1 MNIDN
6 LNKLISF
13 IEASKTFSM
22 ASYYHDEEDGEALC
36 GTAGC
41 IAGHASVLSDCT
53 DLLDTWHLINLEN
66 FLSISF
72 QEANDLAFPPHW
84 ILRTKEEALTTLRRL
99 RDTGEVVWEDRES

>member
-1 MNIDN
+1 MNIVN

-22 ASYYHDEEDGEALC
+22 TNFYHDEEEGEALC

-41 IAGHASVLSDCT
+41 IAGHAFVLYDCV
-53 DLLDTWHLINLEN
+53 DLLNTPHLTNLEN
-66 FLSISF
+66 FLAISF

-84 ILRTKEEALTTLRRL
+84 LRRTKEEALTTLHRL